1 MLTAECD
8 TEIGNG
14 PPFGEPHPL
23 CRLSDTSIALAS
35 ECHAEHSAS
44 RIFLGDLDLT
54 LSSREHVMLRCVP
67 CPMLASRYP
76 LFRPL
81 QNNSG
86 TLDGVRFYSVQP
98 YCYSGGGGES

>member
-44 RIFLGDLDLT
+44 RIFLGD
-54 LSSREHVMLRCVP
+54 
-67 CPMLASRYP
+67 
-76 LFRPL
+76 
-81 QNNSG
+81 
-86 TLDGVRFYSVQP
+86 
-98 YCYSGGGGES
+98 